1 VSGASYKHSA
11 PLEPGGMVS
20 GASYKHSAP
29 LEPGRRLWAAR
40 PTNIR
45 LPWSRGGDCG
55 RRVLQ
60 TFDSAGAGR
69 GEGGACYRFG
79 NAVSGD
85 PNKRRKSRA
94 HN

>member
-1 VSGASYKHSA
+1 
-11 PLEPGGMVS
+11 MS

-45 LPWSRGGDCG
+45 LRWSRGGN
-55 RRVLQ
+55 V
-60 TFDSAGAGR
+60 
-69 GEGGACYRFG
+69 GGACYRFG

-94 HN
+94 HKLEFEAGG